1 MEQER
6 KTRYQPPVERLLT
19 YGESDWISPDEWPD
33 YRELGIGPEQ
43 LPELIRMATDEELNR
58 AAA

>member
-19 YGESDWISPDEWPD
+19 YGESDRIRPDECLITGSWV
-33 YRELGIGPEQ
+33 LGQ
-43 LPELIRMATDEELNR
+43 NMFLS
-58 AAA
+58 